1 MLKREWFC
9 LCACRQAE
17 AATDEVYA
25 QVSLVPD
32 SEVLLSSHYFFFKC
46 HFYFKCSAVVFFFS
60 FHILNSFLDLHYPIS
75 LALEKLRVYPRS

>member
-46 HFYFKCSAVVFFFS
+46 HFYFKCSAVVFFF
-60 FHILNSFLDLHYPIS
+60 FLSHSEFVPGSTLS
-75 LALEKLRVYPRS
+75 NFFST